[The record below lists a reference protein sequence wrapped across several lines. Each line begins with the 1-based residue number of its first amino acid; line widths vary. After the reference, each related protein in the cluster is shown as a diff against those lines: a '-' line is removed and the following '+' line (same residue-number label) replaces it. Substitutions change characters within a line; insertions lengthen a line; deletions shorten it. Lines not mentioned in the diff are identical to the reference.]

1 MIILATVFLA
11 PPGARNAL
19 TLCDRRV
26 YKVTLMTHVFLA
38 LEMPG

>member
-1 MIILATVFLA
+1 MIILVTVFLA

-26 YKVTLMTHVFLA
+26 YNLMTHVFLA